1 MVGQMNSMS
10 QGFRLSEPLRSFA
23 STVRRVLLEPV
34 AFFRNMDRTDSLW
47 NPIVFVMVCDLASFL
62 LTYLVAPLDP
72 FAGESEGFGGLLAWI
87 GDRSLASVAVLVLSA
102 LVLAPLFVVLGLY
115 FGAAIYHIL
124 VGVFAEGTNAGFDAT
139 LRVYAYTG
147 AVGLLSWIPVLG
159 YAAILYGF
167 FLAFLGFREVHNTT
181 TGRALGVIL
190 VPLLFWIS
198 VTVGSEVLFRLG

>member
-1 MVGQMNSMS
+1 M
-10 QGFRLSEPLRSFA
+10 
-23 STVRRVLLEPV
+23 
-34 AFFRNMDRTDSLW
+34 
-47 NPIVFVMVCDLASFL
+47 
-62 LTYLVAPLDP
+62 
-72 FAGESEGFGGLLAWI
+72 LAWI

-124 VGVFAEGTNAGFDAT
+124 VGVFAGGTNAGFDAT

-167 FLAFLGFREVHNTT
+167 FLAFLGS
-181 TGRALGVIL
+181 GKSQYDYGAGLGVIL